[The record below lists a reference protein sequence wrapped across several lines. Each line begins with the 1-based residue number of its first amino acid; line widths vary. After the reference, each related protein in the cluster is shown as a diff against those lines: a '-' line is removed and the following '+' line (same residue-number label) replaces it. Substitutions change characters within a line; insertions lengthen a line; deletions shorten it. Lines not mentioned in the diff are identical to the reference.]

1 MSAIAPSDSSH
12 YEYLIYTAPSNGN
25 GATITATVTWASDWY
40 PPPPSQYTSSFPN
53 LVEISYLGGF
63 GCDFIRNYP
72 QNNFVEFQSGMDPTN
87 PNATKTASITVGPG
101 KAVAIAGSD
110 CFFGDNFTFHTLV
123 KWTVQLQGC
132 QVALTVPAF
141 RQTDPR
147 WSADELGFGPYTIGG
162 RGCAVSS
169 LAMAQKFAGIESV
182 FSP

>member
-1 MSAIAPSDSSH
+1 
-12 YEYLIYTAPSNGN
+12 
-25 GATITATVTWASDWY
+25 
-40 PPPPSQYTSSFPN
+40 
-53 LVEISYLGGF
+53 
-63 GCDFIRNYP
+63 
-72 QNNFVEFQSGMDPTN
+72 MDPTN

-182 FSP
+182 FSPRFESLTPGSLNRLLKFTGGGQGYTDEDNLQPATAMATASAVPCGQRSQTY